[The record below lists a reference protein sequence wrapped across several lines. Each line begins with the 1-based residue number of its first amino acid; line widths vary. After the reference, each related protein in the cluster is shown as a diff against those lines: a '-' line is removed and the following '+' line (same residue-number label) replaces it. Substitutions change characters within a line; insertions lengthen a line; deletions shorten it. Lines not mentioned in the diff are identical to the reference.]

1 MPRKEKLGDRGIAH
15 WQPLETP
22 GDVKR
27 FLRWVILS
35 VRSQTLDT
43 KVAGVYSQ
51 LAMAL
56 LKACQES
63 DFEARLRTL
72 EEALSVPVAR
82 PRYTPTPNGVTYANK
97 S

>member
-1 MPRKEKLGDRGIAH
+1 MATQKKLGDRGVSQ
-15 WQPLETP
+15 WQRLETP

-56 LKACQES
+56 LKATQDS
-63 DFEARLRTL
+63 DFEERLTAL
-72 EEALSVPVAR
+72 EDALRA
-82 PRYTPTPNGVTYANK
+82 THQ
-97 S
+97 

>member
-1 MPRKEKLGDRGIAH
+1 MATQKKLGDRGVAQ
-15 WQPLETP
+15 WQQLETP

-43 KVAGVYSQ
+43 RAAGVYSQ

-56 LKACQES
+56 LKAMQDS
-63 DFEARLRTL
+63 DFEERLTAL
-72 EEALSVPVAR
+72 EDALRA
-82 PRYTPTPNGVTYANK
+82 TQQQNGAVTTY
-97 S
+97 

>member
-1 MPRKEKLGDRGIAH
+1 MPRRKKLGDRGVAQ
-15 WQPLETP
+15 WLPLETP

-35 VRSQTLDT
+35 VRSQTLEPRI
-43 KVAGVYSQ
+43 AGVYSQ

-63 DFEARLRTL
+63 DFEERLHAL
-72 EEALSVPVAR
+72 EEAL
-82 PRYTPTPNGVTYANK
+82 THDGDQHENHTQTH
-97 S
+97 